1 MHPKLKMQITKPP
14 HDAINLDIGQD
25 LFVIFE
31 ISWYFLSAD
40 CQICTADGC
49 KQSKHTSSF
58 SCVLKMEELSLGSN
72 TNNKYTKAQKNLL
85 LNIVKTADGGKW
97 HGIIFNEVATNNGK
111 RFQ

>member
-1 MHPKLKMQITKPP
+1 
-14 HDAINLDIGQD
+14 
-25 LFVIFE
+25 
-31 ISWYFLSAD
+31 
-40 CQICTADGC
+40 
-49 KQSKHTSSF
+49 
-58 SCVLKMEELSLGSN
+58 MEELSLGSN